1 MKKNT
6 IREKPQQEPLQNDH
20 VSIADSVD
28 ESTYGIT
35 AKGDICKMCVRYG
48 GSMFCAHNHKEIKSL
63 SEMQG
68 DIALLERD
76 IAGSAD
82 RGEKGGITTT
92 NSKQK
97 KKKNPFEARIS
108 QTAFIPAASAGMRTR
123 SHERQKS
130 LGMRTRS
137 QERNRQQQDPFHA
150 KIPTTAFTPSLSKRK
165 DTTDLCQMMNGL
177 GL

>member
-6 IREKPQQEPLQNDH
+6 IRKKPQQEPLQNDH

-48 GSMFCAHNHKEIKSL
+48 GSMFCAYNHKEIKSL

-68 DIALLERD
+68 DIASLERD

-82 RGEKGGITTT
+82 RGEEGGNTTT
-92 NSKQK
+92 NSKQ

-108 QTAFIPAASAGMRTR
+108 KTAFIPATSAGMRTR
-123 SHERQKS
+123 SHERQKP

-137 QERNRQQQDPFHA
+137 QERKRQQKDPFHA
-150 KIPTTAFTPSLSKRK
+150 KIPTTAFTPSLSKGK
-165 DTTDLCQMMNGL
+165 DATDLCQMMNGL